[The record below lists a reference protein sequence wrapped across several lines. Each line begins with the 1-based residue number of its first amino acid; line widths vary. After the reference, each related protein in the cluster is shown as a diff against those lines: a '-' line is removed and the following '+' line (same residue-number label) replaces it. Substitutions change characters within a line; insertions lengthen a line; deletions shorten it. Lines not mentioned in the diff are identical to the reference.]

1 MNLGTRTQWALTL
14 LRIYVGTVFIAH
26 GSQKVLGLFGGPG
39 LDGFASWAASFGI
52 PAYLAYLAAA
62 VELVGGVLLLLG
74 IYAEL
79 GACMLMP
86 VMVGAFYFVH
96 RTHGFFIQHNGFEY
110 VGCLLVILVTIAL
123 SGPGYGAL
131 IRSKR

>member
-1 MNLGTRTQWALTL
+1 MNFGNRTQWAVTL
-14 LRIYVGTVFIAH
+14 IRLCVGIVFIAH

-39 LDGFASWAASFGI
+39 LDGFASWATQFGI

-62 VELVGGVLLLLG
+62 LELVGGLLILLG

-79 GACMLMP
+79 GALMIMP
-86 VMVGAFYFVH
+86 VMGGAVYFVH

-110 VGCLLVILVTIAL
+110 AVCLMVMLTTILLA
-123 SGPGYGAL
+123 GPGYCAL
-131 IRSKR
+131 LRYRK